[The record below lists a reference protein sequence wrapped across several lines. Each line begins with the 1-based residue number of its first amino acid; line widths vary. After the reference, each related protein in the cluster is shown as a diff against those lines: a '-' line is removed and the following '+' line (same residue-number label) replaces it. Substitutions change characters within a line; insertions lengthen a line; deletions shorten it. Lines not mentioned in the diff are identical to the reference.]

1 MRTFEDACKVLDEV
15 DKLDAQILQTLDT
28 LVQDKEVQLAL
39 QDVINMQT
47 SFDGSSIV
55 VFTRGFVLQVKES
68 EEKHD
73 LTVTT
78 IYKEEKSKIEALS
91 SGPMGTIVVT
101 EDSIKAVGTYVNCY
115 SETCTNATV
124 TDVKCWDSI
133 YGHVQDVVAF
143 DTHVA
148 FLTECGKVI
157 ISGSSKL
164 YKSEEHDT
172 VRRILPIEE
181 EVLHIMAYPRSKCL
195 HVYTAST
202 LFIIGP
208 NNISESEWIEFDK
221 FDHWIVSR
229 FTTTIHG
236 DEYGLFERKIDTCV
250 DQLYER
256 EYKRRDKQRR
266 IDQRNIQMCE
276 QLYSRLE
283 DVMHKLKH

>member
-1 MRTFEDACKVLDEV
+1 MRTFEDACKVLDDV
-15 DKLDAQILQTLDT
+15 DKLDEQILQTLDA

-39 QDVINMQT
+39 QDVNNIQT

-55 VFTRGFVLQVKES
+55 LFTRGFVFQVKEC

-78 IYKEEKSKIEALS
+78 IYKEEKSKIKALA

-172 VRRILPIEE
+172 VRRILPIED
-181 EVLHIMAYPRSKCL
+181 EVFHIMAYPRSKCL

-202 LFIIGP
+202 LCIIGP
-208 NNISESEWIEFDK
+208 NNISEGEWIEFEK
-221 FDHWIVSR
+221 FNDWIVSR
-229 FTTTIHG
+229 FTTTYHG
-236 DEYGLFERKIDTCV
+236 DEYGLFERKINISV

-256 EYKRRDKQRR
+256 EYKLREKQRR
-266 IDQRNIQMCE
+266 N
-276 QLYSRLE
+276 RLLLDKVCSKLE
-283 DVMHKLKH
+283 NVMHTFKHN